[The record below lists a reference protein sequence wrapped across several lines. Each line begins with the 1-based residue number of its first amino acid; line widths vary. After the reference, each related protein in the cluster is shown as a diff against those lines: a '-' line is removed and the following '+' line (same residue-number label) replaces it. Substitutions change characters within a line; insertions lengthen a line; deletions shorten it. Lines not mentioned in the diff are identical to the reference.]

1 MLLQLFLIERE
12 WNSNLIELWD
22 FKLLSDIGP
31 LLDVEALIDVDL
43 LPVSLPDELI
53 IEAPNL
59 QHDML
64 SLFFYPDGAGC

>member
-1 MLLQLFLIERE
+1 MLLQLFLIERV
-12 WNSNLIELWD
+12 WD

-59 QHDML
+59 LHDML